1 MSILVLYVKLI
12 SMLPDIYIPS
22 YIGLI
27 LLLSMIFSG
36 QAFRI
41 NWKNKKN
48 GWVLKSW
55 IYGLLSSTSFFILV
69 LVPFDMQ
76 S

>member
-1 MSILVLYVKLI
+1 VVVYVKLF
-12 SMLPDIYIPS
+12 SMLPDIYLPS
-22 YIGLI
+22 YVGLI
-27 LLLSMIFSG
+27 LSLLMIFSG

-48 GWVLKSW
+48 RWVLKAW

-69 LVPFDMQ
+69 LIPLDLQ

>member
-1 MSILVLYVKLI
+1 
-12 SMLPDIYIPS
+12 MLPDIYLS
-22 YIGLI
+22 SHIGLI
-27 LLLSMIFSG
+27 LLLSMVFSG

-41 NWKNKKN
+41 NWKNKKKR
-48 GWVLKSW
+48 WILKSW

-69 LVPFDMQ
+69 LVPFNMQ

>member
-1 MSILVLYVKLI
+1 
-12 SMLPDIYIPS
+12 MLPDIYLPS
-22 YIGLI
+22 YVGLI
-27 LLLSMIFSG
+27 LSLLMIFSG

-48 GWVLKSW
+48 RWVLKAW

-69 LVPFDMQ
+69 LIPLDLQ

>member
-1 MSILVLYVKLI
+1 MVVYVKLF
-12 SMLPDIYIPS
+12 SMLPDIYLPS
-22 YIGLI
+22 YVGLI

-48 GWVLKSW
+48 RWIVKSW
-55 IYGLLSSTSFFILV
+55 VYGLVSSASFFILV

-76 S
+76 P

>member
-1 MSILVLYVKLI
+1 MVVYVKLF
-12 SMLPDIYIPS
+12 SMLPDIYLPS
-22 YIGLI
+22 YFGLI
-27 LLLSMIFSG
+27 LLLLMIFSG

-48 GWVLKSW
+48 RWILKSW

-69 LVPFDMQ
+69 LVPFNMQ

>member
-1 MSILVLYVKLI
+1 MVVYVKLF
-12 SMLPDIYIPS
+12 SMLPDIYLPS
-22 YIGLI
+22 YVGLI

-36 QAFRI
+36 QAFRM

-48 GWVLKSW
+48 RWVLKSW
-55 IYGLLSSTSFFILV
+55 VYGLLSSASFFILV
-69 LVPFDMQ
+69 LVPFDMK

>member
-1 MSILVLYVKLI
+1 MVVYVKLF
-12 SMLPDIYIPS
+12 SMLPDIYLPS
-22 YIGLI
+22 YFGLI
-27 LLLSMIFSG
+27 LLLLMIFSG

-48 GWVLKSW
+48 GWILKSW
-55 IYGLLSSTSFFILV
+55 VYGLLSSTSFFILV
-69 LVPFDMQ
+69 LVPFDIQ

>member
-1 MSILVLYVKLI
+1 MLSYFT
-12 SMLPDIYIPS
+12 MLPDINLPS
-22 YIGLI
+22 YAGLI
-27 LLLSMIFSG
+27 LSLLMIFSG
-36 QAFRI
+36 QAFRM

-48 GWVLKSW
+48 RWVLKAW

-76 S
+76 P

>member
-1 MSILVLYVKLI
+1 MVVYVKLF
-12 SMLPDIYIPS
+12 SMLPDIYLPS
-22 YIGLI
+22 YVGLI

-48 GWVLKSW
+48 GWILKSW
-55 IYGLLSSTSFFILV
+55 VYGLLSSASFFILV

>member
-1 MSILVLYVKLI
+1 
-12 SMLPDIYIPS
+12 MLPDIYLS
-22 YIGLI
+22 SHIGLI
-27 LLLSMIFSG
+27 LLLSMVFSG

-41 NWKNKKN
+41 NWKNKKDR
-48 GWVLKSW
+48 WILKSW
-55 IYGLLSSTSFFILV
+55 IYGLLSSISFFILV

>member
-1 MSILVLYVKLI
+1 
-12 SMLPDIYIPS
+12 MLPDIYLPYYAS
-22 YIGLI
+22 LI

-48 GWVLKSW
+48 RWILKSW
-55 IYGLLSSTSFFILV
+55 VYGLLSSASFFILV
-69 LVPFDMQ
+69 LVPFEMQ

>member
-1 MSILVLYVKLI
+1 
-12 SMLPDIYIPS
+12 MLPDIYLS
-22 YIGLI
+22 SHIGLI
-27 LLLSMIFSG
+27 LLLSMVFSG

-41 NWKNKKN
+41 NWKYKKN
-48 GWVLKSW
+48 RWILKSW

-69 LVPFDMQ
+69 LVPFNMQ

>member
-1 MSILVLYVKLI
+1 MFVYVKLF
-12 SMLPDIYIPS
+12 SMLPDIYLPS
-22 YIGLI
+22 YVGLI

-48 GWVLKSW
+48 RWVLKSW
-55 IYGLLSSTSFFILV
+55 VYGLLSSTSFFILV
-69 LVPFDMQ
+69 LMPFDMQ

>member
-1 MSILVLYVKLI
+1 MVVYVKLFY
-12 SMLPDIYIPS
+12 MLPDIYLPS
-22 YIGLI
+22 YFGLI

-48 GWVLKSW
+48 RWILKSW
-55 IYGLLSSTSFFILV
+55 LYGLLSSTSFFILV
-69 LVPFDMQ
+69 LVPFDIQ

>member
-48 GWVLKSW
+48 GWVLRSW

>member
-1 MSILVLYVKLI
+1 MVVYVKLF
-12 SMLPDIYIPS
+12 SMLPDIYLPS
-22 YIGLI
+22 YVGLI
-27 LLLSMIFSG
+27 LSLLMIFSG

-48 GWVLKSW
+48 RWVLKAW

-69 LVPFDMQ
+69 LIPLDLQ